1 MASKMEINITDD
13 FNLQTIANSGQ
24 VFRVKKMIIIFIGL
38 SLETISYISI
48 NRVQE
53 DIMSVARTMNGIP
66 FGSHIL
72 T

>member
-1 MASKMEINITDD
+1 
-13 FNLQTIANSGQ
+13 
-24 VFRVKKMIIIFIGL
+24 MIIIFIGL

>member
-1 MASKMEINITDD
+1 
-13 FNLQTIANSGQ
+13 
-24 VFRVKKMIIIFIGL
+24 MIMIFIDL
-38 SLETISYISI
+38 SLETISYISM

-53 DIMSVARTMNGIP
+53 DITSVARTMNGIP